1 MKTAF
6 GLPRFVR
13 HLLQIAA
20 GAVLALP
27 VYAQPT
33 PLRVAIAD
41 IAPYAMTDAEGQA
54 FGLYPELVKLI
65 GVRADFDMRI
75 QVVPCAQLPEMVA
88 SGQVDLAVSL
98 DAAALRRVSRP
109 LADIAYVDTVLVA
122 RAGEF
127 DKTGSQ
133 SFALGHLRGGCMD
146 GVQQAAQNVRDDEVD
161 SLHEGVRQ
169 LAAKRLDGLSA
180 TRESFYHYANLNS
193 LDKQQFGAVVPSGR
207 QMAWLY
213 ASNKLPTAVTV
224 ALWQAIN
231 GLKEEKARR
240 GSY

>member
-13 HLLQIAA
+13 HLLQITAV
-20 GAVLALP
+20 AVLVLP

-41 IAPYAMTDAEGQA
+41 IAPYAMTDADGQA

-75 QVVPCAQLPEMVA
+75 QVVPCAQLPELVA

-122 RAGEF
+122 RAGAF

-133 SFALGHLRGGCMD
+133 SFTLGHLQGGCME
-146 GVQQAAQNVRDDEVD
+146 GVQQAGQGASDQDVS

-231 GLKEEKARR
+231 DLKEEKAQR
-240 GSY
+240 GRY